1 MFLLQQ
7 DCSTDVKGNNTFY
20 KVAFM
25 TNPAGWPG
33 EHWLA
38 GEWGES
44 AWELVGLATVLH

>member
-7 DCSTDVKGNNTFY
+7 YYSTVIKGNNIFC

-25 TNPAGWPG
+25 MNSAGWPG

-38 GEWGES
+38 EEWGES
-44 AWELVGLATVLH
+44 AQELVGLATVLH